1 MILSDDDLKKRMTN
15 PMNLLNK
22 PKGNISSAR
31 ENAMSL
37 FIKPSLSKVE
47 EKKDSSVP
55 VPALT
60 PAKLISPFESL
71 KQEEI
76 PAKES
81 ALEIGTDEL
90 IEDADARINLA
101 AAHNNAIAV
110 MNTAIGRVKNG
121 IEDIDVRKLPGVI
134 TAMSRVV
141 SEIQKTKL
149 EHEKINKGTE
159 VFHHFYM
166 PEQKKI
172 EAYEVIEVSS

>member
-1 MILSDDDLKKRMTN
+1 MILSEEDLKKRLNN
-15 PMNLLNK
+15 PLNLLNK
-22 PKGNISSAR
+22 PKGVLSSAR

-37 FIKPSLSKVE
+37 FIKPAISEV
-47 EKKDSSVP
+47 KKEIE
-55 VPALT
+55 VPATLI
-60 PAKLISPFESL
+60 PAKLVSPFE
-71 KQEEI
+71 
-76 PAKES
+76 PAKEIPTT
-81 ALEIGTDEL
+81 EIQTDEL

-110 MNTAIGRVKNG
+110 MHSAISRVKEGVN
-121 IEDIDVRKLPGVI
+121 DIDLRKLPGVI

-172 EAYEVIEVSS
+172 EQYEVIEVSS

>member
-55 VPALT
+55 VTALT
-60 PAKLISPFESL
+60 PADSPFE
-71 KQEEI
+71 KPVEET

-81 ALEIGTDEL
+81 AIEIGTDEL

>member
-60 PAKLISPFESL
+60 PANSPFEPA
-71 KQEEI
+71 KTQEI
-76 PAKES
+76 PVKES
-81 ALEIGTDEL
+81 AIEIGTDEL

-172 EAYEVIEVSS
+172 ESYEVIEVSG